1 MNEHSRRR
9 FLEMAGLGTV
19 SLGAAGLAAAGC
31 GGESSTDGE
40 ATAVVTDGNADAH
53 GSAAVSAAPGAAA
66 TPVKLGVAS
75 YSLRELPR
83 DQAIEAIQEIDAEYV
98 NIKSFHLPYESTP
111 EELAAGRRVFEA
123 AGLKIVGG
131 GTITLQTDEDDDI
144 RTYFEYAKGSGMP
157 LMVIAPTAQTLPR
170 IEQFVI
176 DYDIKVAI
184 HNHGPEDPHFPGPQD
199 ALPVIQDMD
208 PRVGVCVDVGH
219 TTRTG
224 IDIVEAIALAGD
236 RVLDLHIK
244 DLRDLNDKGSQCIVG
259 QGTMPIPAIFR
270 QLETMGYAGY
280 VNLEY
285 EIDAANPVP
294 GMKQSFAYMRGVL
307 AGLHA

>member
-1 MNEHSRRR
+1 MNEQSRRR
-9 FLEMAGLGTV
+9 FLELAGLGTIG
-19 SLGAAGLAAAGC
+19 LGALGLTTTGC
-31 GGESSTDGE
+31 GGES
-40 ATAVVTDGNADAH
+40 ATQEGAT
-53 GSAAVSAAPGAAA
+53 GSSGAGAAGSTTTGDGHDPGQ
-66 TPVKLGVAS
+66 TPVRLGVAS

-83 DQAIEAIQEIDAEYV
+83 DGAIQAIQEIGAEYV
-98 NIKSFHLPYESTP
+98 NIKSFHLPYESTQ
-111 EELAAGRRVFEA
+111 EELAAGRQAFEA
-123 AGLKIVGG
+123 AGLEIVGG

-170 IEQFVI
+170 IEKFVI
-176 DYDIKVAI
+176 EYDIEVAI

-199 ALPVIQDMD
+199 ALPIIRDMD

-244 DLRDLNDKGSQCIVG
+244 DLRDLSDKGSQCIVG
-259 QGTMPIPAIFR
+259 QGAMPIPAIFR
-270 QLETMGYAGY
+270 QLESMGYAGY